1 MYMLDTDICVY
12 VINENPVGLKTKF
25 NQHYQK
31 LTISSITL
39 ADLMFGVE
47 NQEIVLQT

>member
-25 NQHYQK
+25 NQNYQK
-31 LTISSITL
+31 LAISSITL
-39 ADLMFGVE
+39 
-47 NQEIVLQT
+47 QS